1 MKWLSRK
8 LFVMLLTNAVFTG
21 MFIFTLQL
29 SPGSIGIIGNTLII
43 MIGFFN
49 AVYCGANVLDKYMR
63 VKGVNGD
70 DGK

>member
-29 SPGSIGIIGNTLII
+29 SPSSIAIIGNTLIV

-49 AVYCGANVLDKYMR
+49 AVYCGANVMDKFLR
-63 VKGVNGD
+63 VKGAGGD

>member
-29 SPGSIGIIGNTLII
+29 SPGSIAIIGNTLII

-49 AVYCGANVLDKYMR
+49 SVYCGMNVLDKFTK